1 MRFLFLLFILMPI
14 VEIGVFIQVGDI
26 VGLGPTLL
34 MVLATA
40 IIGVNL
46 LKRQGLRTWQEIQT
60 QLAQGQ
66 VPAMA
71 MASAAQ
77 LLFAGGLLLTPGFV
91 TDTIGFAL
99 LVPAVR
105 HAVAHQLIK
114 NWTHKATKVHQGGF
128 YHQSYSGRAD
138 ETHAQEPFSQQKSS
152 RDNNRVNSGDVIEG
166 EFEDH
171 TR

>member
-1 MRFLFLLFILMPI
+1 MPI

-46 LKRQGLRTWQEIQT
+46 LKRQGLHTWQEIQT
-60 QLAQGQ
+60 QLSQGQ

-105 HAVAHQLIK
+105 HAVAHRLIQG
-114 NWTHKATKVHQGGF
+114 WTQKATMHQTGF
-128 YHQSYSGRAD
+128 YHQSYSSSTSEGH
-138 ETHAQEPFSQQKSS
+138 TQSPFTQNNSS
-152 RDNNRVNSGDVIEG
+152 AGNRMNGGDVIEG

-171 TR
+171 TRKN